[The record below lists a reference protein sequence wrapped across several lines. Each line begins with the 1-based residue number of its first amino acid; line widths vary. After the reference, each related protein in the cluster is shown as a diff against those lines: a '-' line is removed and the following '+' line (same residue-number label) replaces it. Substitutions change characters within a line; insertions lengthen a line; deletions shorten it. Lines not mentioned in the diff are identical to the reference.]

1 VLSCGLVHQ
10 QETFP
15 MRFLAL
21 LAFALFFSACDPAVP
36 VDSGTD
42 MGPRADATDA
52 DGADA
57 AALPD
62 AGMDAAR

>member
-1 VLSCGLVHQ
+1 
-10 QETFP
+10 